1 MRRLVSLS
9 FLALAAAALGAFAV
23 GFRAADD
30 RSPTAGA
37 AAHPAL
43 LVTSRHVERAGAG
56 MPRLTIAAGA
66 LAIAPRFG
74 VAVVQ
79 RGRDARPAVFVADAA
94 DGPLRI
100 VEAADGSAVLRS
112 AAGRVYALD
121 AQTATLVPLGQRLDP
136 DRLSIARR
144 GVAVPIEYGPRA
156 TRRALLL
163 VGFDRHGVPH
173 LQGHLDGFALWRPS
187 SPLSQL
193 ERPVLGPD
201 GALYRIDP
209 VAHRLERVAAP
220 SATRRPWSPRPP
232 SSPGKCTSWPG
243 GAAGT
248 YEGCPGEIH
257 LVRPDG
263 GRTTL
268 TSDPDC
274 VGSCRSM
281 MNWER
286 ILPSPDG
293 RTLLVQEGVYACGGQ
308 WTTSFL
314 PATGG
319 TPEPVVPA
327 LDFSSSWAL
336 GWLTP
341 DTALVAAA
349 SQGEECGPRRSGI
362 YVVDRRSPAFL
373 QLVAATTARDATTWG
388 R

>member
-9 FLALAAAALGAFAV
+9 FLALGAAALGAFAV
-23 GFRAADD
+23 GFRAADGKPPGP
-30 RSPTAGA
+30 RA

-43 LVTSRHVERAGAG
+43 LVTSRHVERTGAG
-56 MPRLTIAAGA
+56 MPRVTIATGA

-79 RGRDARPAVFVADAA
+79 RGRGARPAVLVADAA
-94 DGPLRI
+94 GGPLRI

-112 AAGRVYALD
+112 ATGRVYAVD
-121 AQTATLVPLGQRLDP
+121 AQTPALVPLGRRLDP
-136 DRLSIARR
+136 DSLSIARR
-144 GVAVPIEYGPRA
+144 GVAVPIEYGPGA
-156 TRRALLL
+156 KRRALLL

-193 ERPVLGPD
+193 ERPLLGPD

-209 VAHRLERVAAP
+209 AARRLERVSAP

-232 SSPGKCTSWPG
+232 ASLGKCTSWP

-263 GRTTL
+263 GRMTL

-274 VGSCRSM
+274 VGSCRSI

-293 RTLLVQEGVYACGGQ
+293 RTLLVQQGVYACGGQ

-336 GWLTP
+336 GWLTA

-362 YVVDRRSPAFL
+362 YVVDRRYPAFL
-373 QLVAATTARDATTWG
+373 QLVAATTSRDATTWG